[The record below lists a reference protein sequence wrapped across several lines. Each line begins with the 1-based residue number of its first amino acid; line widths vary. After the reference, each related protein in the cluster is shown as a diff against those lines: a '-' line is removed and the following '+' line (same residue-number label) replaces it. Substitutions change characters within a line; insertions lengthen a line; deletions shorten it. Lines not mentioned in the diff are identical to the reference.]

1 MTSSFSPSESV
12 TLPVRSAPSF
22 CATVMVTACSFGAP
36 FPSPGEQLIHVSSG
50 VIFQDPLVRTSS
62 SFVELRYGN
71 ESASW
76 LRCRKWVS
84 SSLQDVPRATD
95 ARHKNEIIA
104 CIFIKSD
111 F

>member
-22 CATVMVTACSFGAP
+22 CATVMFTACSFGAP

-50 VIFQDPLVRTSS
+50 
-62 SFVELRYGN
+62 VELRYGN